1 MNLILFFIL
10 LVIVVLIFIIL
21 KSFDKSLLVTI
32 ICSTLIVQIVLTPK
46 LCINSALIGV
56 NLFVSKVFPSLFPF
70 LVITSVM
77 MAYDG
82 IHIYSRFLGTIICKP
97 LKLPIQCTF
106 ALVISF
112 FCGYPLGAKYAC
124 DLYEEGQIDF
134 KTCERLINI
143 ATNASPLF
151 VIGAV
156 GTSMLKSTNM
166 GYLLLIS
173 NYISCFLMGIIF
185 PGKAS
190 YKVFKQNM
198 RSGISKKNIGN
209 IVKESIES
217 SIKTSMNIGGFVILF
232 SVIISI
238 LKSNILFDIAI
249 KNISALF
256 NIQKNIIEGLLLG
269 IIEMTNGCFLISST
283 NISMYVKLILISF
296 MLGFSGFSII
306 SQVFSFTYKHN
317 LSMKKYIA
325 RKSIQGLIC
334 SVTTMLLF
342 KIIFKNITVAA
353 FAIEG
358 KSIKDFSIILVLVSL
373 LYFPFLLNRIYKL
386 FHTS

>member
-1 MNLILFFIL
+1 
-10 LVIVVLIFIIL
+10 
-21 KSFDKSLLVTI
+21 
-32 ICSTLIVQIVLTPK
+32 
-46 LCINSALIGV
+46 
-56 NLFVSKVFPSLFPF
+56 
-70 LVITSVM
+70 M
-77 MAYDG
+77 MSYDG
-82 IHIYSRFLGTIICKP
+82 IHIYSSLLGNILCKP
-97 LKLPIQCTF
+97 LRLPIQCTF
-106 ALVISF
+106 ALVISL

-124 DLYEEGQIDF
+124 DLFEDGLIDF

-156 GTSMLKSTNM
+156 GTSMLKSNSI

-173 NYISCFLMGIIF
+173 NYISCFLMGIII

-190 YKVFKQNM
+190 YDTYKKNM
-198 RSGISKKNIGN
+198 KNINSKNNIGN

-238 LKSNILFDIAI
+238 IKSNILFDIAI
-249 KNISALF
+249 NNISTLL
-256 NIQKNIIEGLLLG
+256 NIQKNLVEGMFLG
-269 IIEMTNGCFLISST
+269 IIEMTNGCFLISEASAS
-283 NISMYVKLILISF
+283 IYIKAILISF
-296 MLGFSGFSII
+296 ILGFSGFSVV

-325 RKSIQGLIC
+325 RKAIQGLIC
-334 SVTTMLLF
+334 SLTTVLLY
-342 KIIFKNITVAA
+342 KIIFLNNAVEALATNNRNISNSSV
-353 FAIEG
+353 
-358 KSIKDFSIILVLVSL
+358 ILVLMGML
-373 LYFPFLLNRIYKL
+373 LIPLLLNRINKL